1 LPTGVFCLFAESSST
16 NKRQPLMWAFC
27 IYMEVYMRTNVNDTL
42 EFNIILEQLSQLA
55 DRRLQND
62 Y

>member
-1 LPTGVFCLFAESSST
+1 
-16 NKRQPLMWAFC
+16 
-27 IYMEVYMRTNVNDTL
+27 MEVYMRANVNDTL
-42 EFNIILEQLSQLA
+42 EFDIILGQLSQLA

>member
-1 LPTGVFCLFAESSST
+1 
-16 NKRQPLMWAFC
+16 
-27 IYMEVYMRTNVNDTL
+27 MEVYMRANVNDTL

>member
-1 LPTGVFCLFAESSST
+1 
-16 NKRQPLMWAFC
+16 MWAFC

-42 EFNIILEQLSQLA
+42 EYNIILEQLSQLT